1 MVYELSTMDISPQW
15 PKHQNHGQ
23 CCIPNARAAGGALC
37 LAEGC
42 TTSAPTKFMK
52 FARIAIY
59 TLKLNRAI
67 FMQPCI
73 LAMH

>member
-1 MVYELSTMDISPQW
+1 MVYGLSTMDISSQW

-37 LAEGC
+37 LAGAC

-52 FARIAIY
+52 FVRIVIC

-67 FMQPCI
+67 FMLPCI
-73 LAMH
+73 